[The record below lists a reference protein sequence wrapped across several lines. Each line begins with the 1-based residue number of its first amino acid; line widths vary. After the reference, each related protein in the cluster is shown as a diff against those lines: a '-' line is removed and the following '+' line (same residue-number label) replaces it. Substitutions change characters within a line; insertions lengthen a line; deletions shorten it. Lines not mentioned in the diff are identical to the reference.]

1 MPTLTSRR
9 RAVFLAAAV
18 MAALLVGGCAG
29 QAADSTA
36 GTAPGTT
43 ASTLPTTTTAPPLT
57 TEEVTW
63 LDALTDMKET
73 FEKKRDKVL
82 RAGTGGVSRALEALL
97 GKTVGACGRDL
108 ARVGPPPSDRLQ
120 PVYALAKK
128 ACQQFGKAARCH
140 ATVVK
145 LSLPSGGV
153 VVGSPQERPW
163 KQASRCSQVAG
174 DKGLELLE
182 QAEAKGVEIQV
193 EIG

>member
-9 RAVFLAAAV
+9 AVCLAAAV

-43 ASTLPTTTTAPPLT
+43 PSTLPTTTTAPPLT
-57 TEEVTW
+57 TEEVAW
-63 LDALTDMKET
+63 LDALTKMKET
-73 FEKKRDKVL
+73 FERKRDKVL

-140 ATVVK
+140 ATVVR

>member
-9 RAVFLAAAV
+9 AVCLAAAV

-57 TEEVTW
+57 TEEVAW
-63 LDALTDMKET
+63 LDALTKMKET

-128 ACQQFGKAARCH
+128 TCQQFGKAARCH
-140 ATVVK
+140 ATVVR

>member
-1 MPTLTSRR
+1 M
-9 RAVFLAAAV
+9 V
-18 MAALLVGGCAG
+18 ALLVGGCAD
-29 QAADSTA
+29 QAADSPTGA
-36 GTAPGTT
+36 ASATT
-43 ASTLPTTTTAPPLT
+43 ATIIPTTTTIPPLT
-57 TEEVTW
+57 TEEVAW
-63 LDALTDMKET
+63 LDALTKMKET

-82 RAGTGGVSRALEALL
+82 RAGTAGVSRALEALL

-120 PVYALAKK
+120 PVYTLAKE

-140 ATVVK
+140 ATVVR

-193 EIG
+193 ESG

>member
-9 RAVFLAAAV
+9 AVCLAAAV

-29 QAADSTA
+29 QAADPTA

-57 TEEVTW
+57 TEEVAW
-63 LDALTDMKET
+63 LDALTKMKET

-140 ATVVK
+140 ATVVR

>member
-9 RAVFLAAAV
+9 AVCLAAAV

-43 ASTLPTTTTAPPLT
+43 PSTLPTTTTAPPLT
-57 TEEVTW
+57 TEEVAW
-63 LDALTDMKET
+63 LDALTKMKET
-73 FEKKRDKVL
+73 FERKRDKVL

-140 ATVVK
+140 ATVVR

-193 EIG
+193 DIG

>member
-9 RAVFLAAAV
+9 AVCLAAAV

-43 ASTLPTTTTAPPLT
+43 PSTLPTTTTAPPLT
-57 TEEVTW
+57 TEEVAW
-63 LDALTDMKET
+63 LDALTKMKET
-73 FEKKRDKVL
+73 FERKRDKVL

-128 ACQQFGKAARCH
+128 ACQQFTKAARCH
-140 ATVVK
+140 TTVVK